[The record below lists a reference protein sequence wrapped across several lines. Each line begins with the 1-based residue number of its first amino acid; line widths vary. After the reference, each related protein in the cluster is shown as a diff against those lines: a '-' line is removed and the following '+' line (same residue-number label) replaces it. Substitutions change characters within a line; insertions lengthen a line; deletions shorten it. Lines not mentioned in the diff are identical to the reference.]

1 VSHRYCH
8 KRGARGSG
16 AGRPGLSKR
25 QVRFVAGVLRDR
37 LDKGNSFNLKRNGL
51 VAGNGAATAD

>member
-1 VSHRYCH
+1 
-8 KRGARGSG
+8 
-16 AGRPGLSKR
+16 
-25 QVRFVAGVLRDR
+25 VLRDR